1 MAGTLR
7 PMEWTTELMARL
19 RPGQAPEVATAW
31 LAAALIAALVA
42 VGVPGLWRVLRI
54 VVTLVHEFG
63 HAFVG
68 VLCGRRFTGFV
79 VRGDM
84 SGETVTVGKPSGA
97 GLVWT
102 TAAGYP
108 APAIFGLL
116 LVAAAMTGWAPVVLT
131 AMLVLLLIS
140 LIRIRSLLTALVM
153 LAVMAGVAAL
163 WWWRSD
169 AVQAEVLLGV
179 GAFLLFGAW
188 RQWTNVARSANSGS
202 DPARLAALTH
212 LPRVVWLGL
221 FFLVITACTVGAAW
235 VVLDALPA
243 TPWPSA
249 NR

>member
-1 MAGTLR
+1 
-7 PMEWTTELMARL
+7 MEWTTEVLNRIKPAGD
-19 RPGQAPEVATAW
+19 PGLEAAW
-31 LAAALIAALVA
+31 LAAAVVIALGCVT
-42 VGVPGLWRVLRI
+42 VPWLWRVLRI
-54 VVTLVHEFG
+54 VVTLVHELG

-79 VRGDM
+79 VRSDM
-84 SGETVTVGKPSGA
+84 SGEAVTVGKPSGA

-116 LVAAAMTGWAPVVLT
+116 LTAAAMSGWAPVVLT
-131 AMLVLLLIS
+131 VVLVVLLIS

-169 AVQAEVLLGV
+169 AVQAEVLLGL

-188 RQWTNVARSANSGS
+188 RQWANVARSANSGS

-221 FFLVITACTVGAAW
+221 FFLVITACTAGAAW

-243 TPWPSA
+243 VPWPSA